1 MDTLNF
7 VMESLACGHTVMGHR
22 DAHAAMVAVADTVTL
37 EEVNALARSM
47 LTFSSD
53 YGHEGEVG
61 GRGEGRTNQRVGGW
75 EDKRCMV
82 QGAAGRAR
90 GRGGRDSRKGWR
102 VEG

>member
-61 GRGEGRTNQRVGGW
+61 GASERLAGG
-75 EDKRCMV
+75 K
-82 QGAAGRAR
+82 AR
-90 GRGGRDSRKGWR
+90 GGPWR
-102 VEG
+102 VLRGCGSIGAV